1 MISVVL
7 IQKHSGWQP
16 AYKEQGSPTC
26 EGVSQ
31 LCVIPKANLLT
42 ITNFEVCFAFKSS
55 RNVIILFQT
64 DCPYEKLGAFIILGS
79 HILFGFNDLYRIF
92 LLRESPKPF
101 VQGIVIMCLQVPY
114 PKSSRNLSSKTDL
127 HLTRLKVLFLYFIAI
142 ENLEFLL
149 IFFVTKVGVGNMD
162 IV

>member
-1 MISVVL
+1 M
-7 IQKHSGWQP
+7 
-16 AYKEQGSPTC
+16 
-26 EGVSQ
+26 
-31 LCVIPKANLLT
+31 
-42 ITNFEVCFAFKSS
+42 
-55 RNVIILFQT
+55 ILFQT

-127 HLTRLKVLFLYFIAI
+127 HLTRLKILFLYFIAN
-142 ENLEFLL
+142 ENLEFLSIL
-149 IFFVTKVGVGNMD
+149 FVTEVGVGNMD